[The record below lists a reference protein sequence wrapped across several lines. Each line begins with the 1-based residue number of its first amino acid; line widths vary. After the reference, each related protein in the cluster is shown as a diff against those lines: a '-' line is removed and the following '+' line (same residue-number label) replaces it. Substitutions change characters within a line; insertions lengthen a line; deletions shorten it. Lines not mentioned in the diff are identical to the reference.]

1 MEGSAPEEEILSV
14 LDVPRGKMGLVIGKR
29 GTSILSIKESCKYI
43 SHLYVSL
50 CVCVPF
56 LVCTGILK
64 YHPCFIYFD

>member
-50 CVCVPF
+50 CVNSSISGLYWDFKVPS
-56 LVCTGILK
+56 LL
-64 YHPCFIYFD
+64 YLL